1 MVRAALGVS
10 AGRPGDPP
18 VMTPGMEA
26 DGAVAGA
33 ELRAAVL
40 PERVLRVLL
49 LEDNADDAELIVAVL
64 RPDAEV
70 RYEVTLVQDESAF
83 RRALLRRWDM
93 VLADYRLPAFSAPA
107 ALGVLSEMSLTMP
120 CVVVSGAVGDEAAAA
135 VIGAGAADFVAK
147 DKLWRLPTAVRHA
160 VDQAREHE
168 LRAAAE
174 QALRDSRHRA
184 ELLDVQVGELA
195 RRRAGAVEL
204 NDRALQRLVVA
215 QAALTLGDTATAQAA
230 IADALTGVQRV
241 ISGLMPQTLT
251 PGSFRLGGRDTPG

>member
-1 MVRAALGVS
+1 
-10 AGRPGDPP
+10 
-18 VMTPGMEA
+18 MTPGSEA
-26 DGAVAGA
+26 GGVVVGA

>member
-1 MVRAALGVS
+1 M
-10 AGRPGDPP
+10 
-18 VMTPGMEA
+18 
-26 DGAVAGA
+26 
-33 ELRAAVL
+33 
-40 PERVLRVLL
+40 LL

-83 RRALLRRWDM
+83 RRALLRRWDV

-107 ALGVLSEMSLTMP
+107 ALGVLSEMSLTVP

-135 VIGAGAADFVAK
+135 VIRAGAADFVAK

-174 QALRDSRHRA
+174 RALRDSRHRA

-251 PGSFRLGGRDTPG
+251 PGSFRLGDRDTPG

>member
-1 MVRAALGVS
+1 
-10 AGRPGDPP
+10 
-18 VMTPGMEA
+18 MTPGLEA
-26 DGAVAGA
+26 GGAVVGA
-33 ELRAAVL
+33 ELRAAAL

-49 LEDNADDAELIVAVL
+49 LEDCADDAELIVAVL

-70 RYEVTLVQDESAF
+70 GYDVTHVPDESAF
-83 RRALLRRWDM
+83 RRALLRRWDV

-107 ALGVLSEMSLTMP
+107 ALRVLSEMTLTLP

-135 VIGAGAADFVAK
+135 VIRAGAADFVAK

-160 VDQAREHE
+160 VDGARERE

-174 QALRDSRHRA
+174 QSLRDSRHRA
-184 ELLDVQVGELA
+184 ELLDVQIGELA
-195 RRRAGAVEL
+195 KRRAGAVEL

-215 QAALTLGDTATAQAA
+215 QAALSLGDTATAQAA
-230 IADALTGVQRV
+230 IDDALTGVQQV

-251 PGSFRLGGRDTPG
+251 AGSFRLGGRDGTG

>member
-1 MVRAALGVS
+1 VV
-10 AGRPGDPP
+10 
-18 VMTPGMEA
+18 
-26 DGAVAGA
+26 GA

-49 LEDNADDAELIVAVL
+49 LEDCADDAELIVAVL